1 MHHEVQHVW
10 SADEKNKTSERNSC
24 VMTDEFL
31 MWPPQTGGQTTR
43 GWCVHN
49 AWPVSGERLLLR
61 GQKRSRTSIH
71 YQKSSAIFVPNP
83 CHVASHTPRSWG
95 LWPVVHHM
103 ALRQTQ
109 SGVMTSE
116 QATVRSHVTDSPHVL
131 PSQEHHGKMTNS
143 CRALAPQRLQK
154 LLNNVSIFVWN

>member
-1 MHHEVQHVW
+1 M
-10 SADEKNKTSERNSC
+10 
-24 VMTDEFL
+24 
-31 MWPPQTGGQTTR
+31 
-43 GWCVHN
+43 
-49 AWPVSGERLLLR
+49 
-61 GQKRSRTSIH
+61 
-71 YQKSSAIFVPNP
+71 KSSMFEAQMKKQNKWEEFM
-83 CHVASHTPRSWG
+83 CHDWWVFDVASTNRRPNYKRMMRFIMRGPSLGSVCSQGTKTLTYIYSLSKELGYICTQSVSCRLAHTRSWG

-154 LLNNVSIFVWN
+154 L